1 MQLRDIVVGRYSIA
15 KGKNAQC
22 ETFAARSYLNYSTNC
37 FLLICLP
44 KMSEK
49 VLDLN
54 ELSDSV
60 SPLEDN
66 DEEDMEAEMD
76 KCIKGKTVKRLVA
89 SMLFMVK

>member
-1 MQLRDIVVGRYSIA
+1 
-15 KGKNAQC
+15 
-22 ETFAARSYLNYSTNC
+22 
-37 FLLICLP
+37 
-44 KMSEK
+44 MSEK